1 MHVEGDG
8 VGEAMVVEAA
18 TELEGVV
25 GIRAATDLEVIIATG
40 VDRTEELSSVVD
52 RASLAGSAI
61 AAIVFVA

>member
-1 MHVEGDG
+1 
-8 VGEAMVVEAA
+8 MVVEAA